1 MPPACTATHTPR
13 RRCAGRTRWPPHPVV
28 QLDGPSRSG
37 QIHYAST
44 PGRIRLSVPRTRRA
58 ASARLGAPL
67 LDLQGDDIR
76 GIEVYGWG
84 RLVVP
89 TCRTPWEIARDHGL
103 ERDGS
108 GAAIERRRGVG
119 EAHHALIVERV
130 IERRAREH
138 QPVDQRHRDRGGGA
152 VPEA

>member
-1 MPPACTATHTPR
+1 MPPGCTAAHTLR
-13 RRCAGRTRWPPHPVV
+13 MRCAGRTRWPPHPAV
-28 QLDGPSRSG
+28 QLDGLSRSG

-44 PGRIRLSVPRTRRA
+44 PGRIRLSVPRTRGA

-89 TCRTPWEIARDHGL
+89 TCRTPWEIAPDHGL

-108 GAAIERRRGVG
+108 RVATERPCGVG
-119 EAHHALIVERV
+119 EAHHAPIVQRV
-130 IERRAREH
+130 IERRAREY
-138 QPVDQRHRDRGGGA
+138 QPVDQRARDRRVA
-152 VPEA
+152 T